1 MSSILIKE
9 YPTAL
14 VLYRCEKDA
23 TSVGGVSFRKQVISE
38 RGTNDIII
46 ADFDKDGYMDM
57 ATVGFGGMSGIGGD
71 PYVLLWLY
79 RPNGFSSGSGGES
92 SSDDCAFSSGGE
104 QVLVGSIGMILM
116 VAVVYL
122 SWRVCVLQREKQ
134 EHQNFVVRES
144 SSSLS
149 CKLLDDTAY

>member
-92 SSDDCAFSSGGE
+92 SSDDCAFWRASACGQYWYDFNGGGG
-104 QVLVGSIGMILM
+104 VPV
-116 VAVVYL
+116 VACL
-122 SWRVCVLQREKQ
+122 CVAARETRTSELCGQRIK
-134 EHQNFVVRES
+134 
-144 SSSLS
+144 
-149 CKLLDDTAY
+149 